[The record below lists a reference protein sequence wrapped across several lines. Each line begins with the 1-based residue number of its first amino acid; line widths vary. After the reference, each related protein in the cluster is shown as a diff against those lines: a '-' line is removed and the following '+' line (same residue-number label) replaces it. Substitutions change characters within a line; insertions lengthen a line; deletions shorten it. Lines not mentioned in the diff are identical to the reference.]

1 MEEIINIKELV
12 QTLKKRWKLIV
23 LLTLSAGLISGAI
36 TYYVL
41 TPVYQASTQIL
52 VNQTS
57 SNNQVLDVNQVQT
70 NLELI
75 NTYSSIIKSPVI
87 LEKVIDKLD
96 LTQSVEDLNK
106 KIKVNSQENSQV
118 FSLTVEDNDPAKA
131 TKIVNTV
138 SETFQTEIKD
148 IMNVDNVRIL
158 AKAKLQE
165 NPIAVKPNPVLNIV
179 MALVIGLMASIGLSF
194 LLRYTDNTIKN
205 DLDIEKDLGLSV
217 LGSIQ
222 KITEDQEEGSKK
234 QFARRMGGETLES

>member
-1 MEEIINIKELV
+1 MEEIINIKDLL
-12 QTLKKRWKLIV
+12 QTLRKRWMLIV
-23 LLTLSAGLISGAI
+23 LLTLSAGLISGGI

-52 VNQTS
+52 VNQKS

-75 NTYSSIIKSPVI
+75 NTYSSIIKSPAI

-106 KIKVNSQENSQV
+106 KIKVNNQENSQV
-118 FSLTVEDNDPAKA
+118 FSLTVEDIDPANA

-148 IMNVDNVRIL
+148 IMNVDNVHIL
-158 AKAKLQE
+158 SKAKLKE
-165 NPIAVKPNPVLNIV
+165 NPIPVKPNLVLNIV
-179 MALVIGLMASIGLSF
+179 MALVIGLMAGIVLSF
-194 LLRYTDNTIKN
+194 LLQYMDNTIKN
-205 DLDIEKDLGLSV
+205 DQDIETGLGLPV

-222 KITEDQEEGSKK
+222 KITVDNEEESKTRLAK
-234 QFARRMGGETLES
+234 RMGSETLES